1 MISEFLQNLDKMEV
15 TKMRRILYILIL
27 LVFVSPLYAVTI
39 YKWTD
44 EKGAKHYSDE
54 YDKVPPAY
62 RDRVEIEKWDDT
74 QKPGISSSPSLE
86 TPVQKSDEVKTDI
99 YGQDATYWR
108 GRVRPWKE
116 RLEEANANYARV
128 QSKYTEKSEELLRR
142 KYGSPTQYKS
152 TIIELDRLKEEMARY
167 QAEIAEATDMLTKIS
182 KEAEEAKADPDWV
195 K

>member
-1 MISEFLQNLDKMEV
+1 
-15 TKMRRILYILIL
+15 MRRILYILTL
-27 LVFVSPLYAVTI
+27 LAFVSPLYAATI

-44 EKGAKHYSDE
+44 EKGEKHYSDE

-62 RDRVEIEKWDDT
+62 RDRVETEKWEDT
-74 QKPGISSSPSLE
+74 QKPGISP
-86 TPVQKSDEVKTDI
+86 PPPFQKSDGGITDI
-99 YGQDATYWR
+99 YGQNETYWR
-108 GRVRPWKE
+108 ERARPWKE

-128 QSKYTEKSEELLRR
+128 QTKYTEKSEELMRR

-152 TIIELDRLKEEMARY
+152 SIIELEKLKEEMARY
-167 QAEIAEATDMLTKIS
+167 QAEITEATEMLTKIS